1 MVRYTKFSKMSG
13 AAVLIVASLLLC
25 GCATIISGTSQTI
38 NVQAITADTHKVI
51 PKAACTLKSAK
62 GIPYPVSGNPGQVT
76 VPRWYGGMQALCVAK
91 GYQQR
96 TLGVGA
102 GFNAWTLLDLLF
114 WPSLIVDA
122 ATGAVVKY
130 PSRVTVLMHKNGN

>member
-1 MVRYTKFSKMSG
+1 MGYKKLLKMSG
-13 AAVLIVASLLLC
+13 VAVLSVAGLLLC

-38 NVQAITADTHKVI
+38 NVQAITADTHEVV
-51 PKAACTLKSAK
+51 PNATCTLKNAK
-62 GIPYPVSGNPGQVT
+62 GVPYPVSDNPGQVT
-76 VPRWYGGMQALCVAK
+76 VPRWYGGMQALCTAK
-91 GYQQR
+91 GYQQKL
-96 TLGVGA
+96 LGVDA

-130 PSRVTVLMHKNGN
+130 PSHVTVLMEKA